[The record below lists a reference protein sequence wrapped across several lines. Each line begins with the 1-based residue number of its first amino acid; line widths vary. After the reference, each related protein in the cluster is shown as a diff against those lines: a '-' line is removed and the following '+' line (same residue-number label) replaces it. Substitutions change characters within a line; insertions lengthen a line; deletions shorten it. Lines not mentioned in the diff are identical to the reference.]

1 MVCIL
6 PFLAGICIRGEA
18 SSLDARPSVVK
29 LHQLHLTFHLQT
41 GFEFKKRRA
50 FPVITGIVIA
60 EENESALLEVRIPH
74 ACPDPATFWLTSF
87 CAHLKAYWEAEQAA
101 EAKRRAKRE
110 EQVLKRWTKLVQG
123 LRIRQRLVEQYA
135 DRAPAE
141 DSQAQSD
148 AAAKQAAEEVRVF
161 YVLYSVFCLR
171 HYRLVSFVLSVWGIS
186 SSEYDN
192 AM

>member
-1 MVCIL
+1 M
-6 PFLAGICIRGEA
+6 
-18 SSLDARPSVVK
+18 
-29 LHQLHLTFHLQT
+29 
-41 GFEFKKRRA
+41 
-50 FPVITGIVIA
+50 ITGIVIA
-60 EENESALLEVRIPH
+60 EENESALLEVRTPH
-74 ACPDPATFWLTSF
+74 ACPDPATFWLTP
-87 CAHLKAYWEAEQAA
+87 CAPSKAYWEAEQAA

-161 YVLYSVFCLR
+161 CVLYSVFCLR
-171 HYRLVSFVLSVWGIS
+171 HYRLVSFVLSVWGIP